1 MKILTVVV
9 SAALFFAYLY
19 LTDGTSFQVVGL
31 ILALLALPAY
41 FVFRSKRKEAEAQ
54 APKGLPKDTSRREF
68 VLAGGVVGLVSYLG
82 YFFVPRGATAAMEP
96 YQPTLKPVDIDL
108 KIDAQASFSTQSPQ
122 ASAPDGPFY
131 SLDTPETRAIA
142 GDGTSGKAMVFQGRV
157 VDENGAPIE
166 NAIIEIWHADGNGD
180 YDNEGY
186 NCRGHQFTNAD
197 GCFEFQTVKPFGYG
211 TQSLSLEGVVDYR
224 SAHIHVKLM
233 KGDRAQ
239 TSQIW
244 FPDDPR
250 NATDVVY
257 IAVQDV
263 CTMNEQFVDDT
274 LYSRFDFVL

>member
-1 MKILTVVV
+1 MKILTVAV
-9 SAALFFAYLY
+9 SAGLFFAYLA
-19 LTDGTSFQVVGL
+19 LTDGTSFQIVGL
-31 ILALLALPAY
+31 VLAILAVPAY
-41 FVFRSKRKEAEAQ
+41 FVFRRKRTKAEAHSLAQ
-54 APKGLPKDTSRREF
+54 SSEETSRREF
-68 VLAGGVVGLVSYLG
+68 VMAGSVLGLVGYLG

-96 YQPTLKPVDIDL
+96 YQSTLKPVDIDL

-142 GDGTSGKAMVFQGRV
+142 ADGTPGKAMVFQGRV
-157 VDENGAPIE
+157 VDENGSPIE

-180 YDNEGY
+180 YDNQGY
-186 NCRGHQFTNAD
+186 NCRGHQFTNGD
-197 GCFEFQTVKPFGYG
+197 GCFEFHTVKPFGYG
-211 TQSLSLEGVVDYR
+211 ERSLSLEGVVDYR
-224 SAHIHVKLM
+224 AAHIHVKLA
-233 KGDRAQ
+233 KGDQAQ

-257 IAVQDV
+257 VAVQDV
-263 CTMNEQFVDDT
+263 CTMNEQFVGDT